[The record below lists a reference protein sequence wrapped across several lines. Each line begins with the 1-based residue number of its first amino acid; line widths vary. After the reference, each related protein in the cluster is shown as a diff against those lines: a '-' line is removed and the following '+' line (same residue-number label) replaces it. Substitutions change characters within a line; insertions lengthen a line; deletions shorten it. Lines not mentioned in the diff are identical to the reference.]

1 MKQIFNKSILE
12 QLYAFRKED
21 FEQDVYNNNSEV
33 KELELKMTELS
44 ENFVS
49 YLKKVISNEDELN
62 EVLKLFRNYESKLS
76 KETDFWG
83 FIYFKLGVNDGIKL
97 VNELSSVKENLKD
110 NDTFFNYSNNGF
122 SEWLEEQKRKYSFKT
137 IEYKELQKKYR
148 IISEKYPNSTEVFE
162 NFKPIELNKKEISA
176 LIELRKID
184 VEMGDIEKNLCFKLG
199 MKEAISFYNDN

>member
-12 QLYAFRKED
+12 QLYTFKKDD
-21 FEQDVYNNNSEV
+21 FEQDVYNNSEV

-62 EVLKLFRNYESKLS
+62 EVLKLFRNYESELS

-110 NDTFFNYSNNGF
+110 NDTFFNYSNNVF

>member
-62 EVLKLFRNYESKLS
+62 EVLKLFRNYESELS

-110 NDTFFNYSNNGF
+110 NDTFFNYSNNVF